1 MLTCANIRAMP
12 ERPGPRKPADTVAS
26 RAWHAAARPTARFL
40 IPVVWRTTKDLEL
53 HMLIRALMAMTD
65 HRKRMAVLSF
75 ITFASLC

>member
-12 ERPGPRKPADTVAS
+12 ERPGPIKPADTE
-26 RAWHAAARPTARFL
+26 
-40 IPVVWRTTKDLEL
+40 DLEL